1 MIILGIDPGITG
13 AVAAIDRAGWP
24 QIYDLPTTP
33 LPGAGLVRRRID
45 GRALI
50 EILRALVPPGEVAQV
65 HVEQVGAMGGK
76 NNATQTVFSLGRT
89 LGAIEALCEAARW
102 PIAMVQP
109 KAWKEFYGLG
119 KDKGAALELARRLY
133 PDAPLPRMKDHNR
146 AEALLIAHRARQL
159 HLGATSAEGA
169 F

>member
-13 AVAAIDRAGWP
+13 AVAAIDRAGWV

-50 EILRALVPPGEVAQV
+50 EILRALVPPGEVAEV
-65 HVEQVGAMGGK
+65 HVEQVGAMGAA
-76 NNATQTVFSLGRT
+76 NAVQTVFSLGRS

-102 PIAMVQP
+102 PLSMVQP
-109 KAWKEFYGLG
+109 KAWKEFYGLD
-119 KDKGAALELARRLY
+119 KAKGASLELARRLY
-133 PDAPLPRMKDHNR
+133 PDAPLPRAKDHNR

-159 HLGATSAEGA
+159 HLGASDPNGA